1 MTSSLLTRWAWSE
14 GRPNPDKL
22 ATEMSKPDLAALPE
36 LSGCLDGLSEAQRKL
51 HANGQHAVLLILQGL
66 DASGK
71 DSLLRTLAQGLDPA
85 GFRVYSFGRPS
96 PEELKHDFLWRVI
109 PKLPAFGQVV
119 AFNRSHYEAVLA
131 ERLLPGAETSKRFW
145 QARYRSINALE
156 KHWQDHGT
164 QIIKVW
170 LHQSEAEQKQ
180 RLLKRLDE
188 PRKRWKFDP
197 SDLDTFA
204 QREPYLSAMADMVEA
219 TSTPEAPWHLIP
231 ADSKAQARAAV
242 AGILR
247 EHLSQLAPEYPD
259 SDTALDARYRA
270 LLEAGIAATTKTE
283 S

>member
-1 MTSSLLTRWAWSE
+1 MTNNYCTRWVWQK
-14 GRPNPDKL
+14 GRPDPNEL
-22 ATEMSKPDLAALPE
+22 ATQMSKADEAALPD
-36 LSGCLDGLSEAQRKL
+36 LNDCLDALGEAQRKL

-96 PEELKHDFLWRVI
+96 PEELKHDYLWRVI

-131 ERLLPGAETSKRFW
+131 ERILEGAETSKRFW
-145 QARYRSINALE
+145 QARYRTINAIE
-156 KHWQDHGT
+156 KHWTDSGT

-219 TSTPEAPWHLIP
+219 TNTDEAPWHLIP
-231 ADSKAQARAAV
+231 ADNKANARAAV
-242 AGILR
+242 AGILL
-247 EHLSQLAPEYPD
+247 EHLARLAPHYPE
-259 SDTALDARYRA
+259 SDAALDARYRA
-270 LLEAGIAATTKTE
+270 LLDKDTP
-283 S
+283 